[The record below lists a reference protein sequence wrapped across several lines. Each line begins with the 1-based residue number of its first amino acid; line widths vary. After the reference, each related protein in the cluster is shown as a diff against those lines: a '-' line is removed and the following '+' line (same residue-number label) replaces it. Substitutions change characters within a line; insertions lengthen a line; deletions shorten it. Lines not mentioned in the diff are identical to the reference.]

1 MEVIEHPWGRSW
13 ILEEYEEDGE
23 TVRLKADIIRIEDDY
38 GRA

>member
-23 TVRLKADIIRIEDDY
+23 TVRLKQTSYA
-38 GRA
+38 